1 MEKYV
6 ICLIIYDLFIL
17 WFHPLISRSSD
28 SIPGRIPPLVEK
40 YRKLAERKC
49 PHRWNFP
56 ILWDYRKKF
65 KLSLKSRTHKSVKEK
80 RGFSQLRS
88 GTHENDEEPGTCSQ
102 NPLFLCL
109 VGQNRFLSRSVQQEK
124 LIFSIN

>member
-17 WFHPLISRSSD
+17 WFHPLISSSSD

-49 PHRWNFP
+49 PHRHGIFP
-56 ILWDYRKKF
+56 FSEII
-65 KLSLKSRTHKSVKEK
+65 EK
-80 RGFSQLRS
+80 
-88 GTHENDEEPGTCSQ
+88 
-102 NPLFLCL
+102 
-109 VGQNRFLSRSVQQEK
+109 
-124 LIFSIN
+124 IFNYH